1 MLLSGYIRRLNK
13 AIADIFTPSASNY
26 QGWERKNF
34 WLRMAGLN
42 ISKEGVAISRGFQC
56 IDGNEENISIDGHV
70 AIGNNL
76 HLWNFGDVHIGQFCM
91 IAAGVTV
98 SNGWHDKST
107 FVPASGPTTIGPGC
121 WIGVNATI
129 VGSVSIG
136 ANAIIGAGALVNKDV
151 LPNSIVAGVP
161 AKVIGMRQLPDQVWH
176 LGNIYFCPHNFEIQK
191 NKNDV
196 FLDAEKNKN

>member
-1 MLLSGYIRRLNK
+1 MLRNGYIRHIIK
-13 AIADIFTPSASNY
+13 AIADIFTPSAPHY

-34 WLRMAGLN
+34 WLRLAGLN
-42 ISKEGVAISRGFQC
+42 ISKVGVAIGSGFQC
-56 IDGNEENISIDGHV
+56 IDGHEENIRIDRHV
-70 AIGNNL
+70 AIGHNVR
-76 HLWNFGDVHIGQFCM
+76 LWNFGEVHIGQFCM

-136 ANAIIGAGALVNKDV
+136 ENAIIGAGALVNKDV
-151 LPNSIVAGVP
+151 PPNSIVAGVP
-161 AKVIGMRQLPDQVWH
+161 AKIIGTRQLPDRVWH
-176 LGNIYFCPHNFEIQK
+176 LGDIYFCPHDFEILQNRK
-191 NKNDV
+191 
-196 FLDAEKNKN
+196 

>member
-1 MLLSGYIRRLNK
+1 MLRNGYIRHIIK
-13 AIADIFTPSASNY
+13 AIADIFTPSAPHY

-34 WLRMAGLN
+34 WLRFAGLN
-42 ISKEGVAISRGFQC
+42 ISKVGVAIGSGFQC
-56 IDGNEENISIDGHV
+56 IDGHEENIRIDRHV
-70 AIGNNL
+70 AIGHNVR
-76 HLWNFGDVHIGQFCM
+76 LWNFGEVHIGQFCM

-136 ANAIIGAGALVNKDV
+136 ENAIIGAGALVNKDV
-151 LPNSIVAGVP
+151 PPNSIVAGVP
-161 AKVIGMRQLPDQVWH
+161 AKIIGTRQLPDRVWH
-176 LGNIYFCPHNFEIQK
+176 LGDIYFCPHDFEILQNRK
-191 NKNDV
+191 
-196 FLDAEKNKN
+196 